1 MTADDQPATVYLKPG
16 GLVIASQPTLV
27 TTLLGSCV
35 AVTLYCPRL
44 RVGAICHAVLPAC
57 RRSPC
62 RECQVEGAKYVLCAV
77 RLMLRDLAERGINR
91 SEIQAKLFGG
101 AEMFNCRGKGGS
113 VGKQN
118 ADLALRLLQDE
129 GIRLVSHD
137 FGGERGRKLIFNTDS
152 GEVYL
157 KKLKKSEH

>member
-1 MTADDQPATVYLKPG
+1 MTGDGRTATVYLKPG
-16 GLVIASQPTLV
+16 GLVIASKPTMV

-44 RVGAICHAVLPAC
+44 RMGAICHAVLPAC

-62 RECQVEGAKYVLCAV
+62 LECQLEGSKYVLCAV
-77 RLMLRDLAERGINR
+77 RLMLRHLAERGVNR

-101 AEMFNCRGKGGS
+101 AEMFTCRGKNGS
-113 VGKQN
+113 VGQQN
-118 ADLALRLLQDE
+118 AELALRLLQDE

-137 FGGERGRKLIFNTDS
+137 FGGERGRKLVFDTDS

-157 KKLKKSEH
+157 KKLRKSEH